1 MDIANKTRGDNQ
13 NARDVA
19 TGRILVV
26 DDHPRARESIAA
38 TLRHC
43 GHEVEGRGSA
53 IEALADLEQTAPDL
67 VVTDLQM
74 PGMDGLEFIRRLV
87 RRRRDC
93 RVVMITAHASVAT
106 AVEAM
111 RCGAFD
117 YIEKPFDP
125 EALERVVVRALQHGD
140 QNGPRSTVA
149 NDDGAL
155 MIGRSP
161 AMTRLRRQIAQAGLS
176 DETVLVTGESGSG
189 KELVARGLH
198 AASLRRDAAF
208 VAVNCAALSP
218 TLMESELF
226 GHERGAFTNADAPRV
241 GRFELAERG
250 TLFLDEVAEID
261 MSLQAKLLRVIQE
274 RVFERVGSNDSR
286 KANVR
291 IIAATNRQLTEDVR
305 QGKFRSD
312 FFFRLNVLPICVPP
326 LRDRR
331 EDVPELF
338 AHFAALAAARLG
350 RTPLSP
356 DAAAIQLMI
365 DYAWPGNVRE
375 FENLV
380 TRLSVVTDGDS
391 IGPEDIRPAL
401 LEGTPSSIDATE
413 PNVASSSPG
422 ATPTRLEDMERSLIE
437 ATLEKFGGLRE
448 PTAKALGIGVR
459 TLANKLKQYGYAPRT
474 KVFSPR
480 NVA

>member
-1 MDIANKTRGDNQ
+1 MDMASKTRADSQ
-13 NARDVA
+13 SAREVA
-19 TGRILVV
+19 AGRILVV

-38 TLRHC
+38 PLRHC

-53 IEALADLEQTAPDL
+53 IEALADLDQTAPDL

-87 RRRRDC
+87 RKRRDC

-125 EALERVVVRALQHGD
+125 EALERAVARALQHGD
-140 QNGPRSTVA
+140 QNGPRSTVTL
-149 NDDGAL
+149 DDSAV
-155 MIGRSP
+155 MIGRSA
-161 AMTRLRRQIAQAGLS
+161 AMVRLRKQIAQAGLS

-198 AASLRRDAAF
+198 AASPRREGAF

-305 QGKFRSD
+305 HGKFRSD
-312 FFFRLNVLPICVPP
+312 FFFRLNVLPIHVPP
-326 LRDRR
+326 LRDRQ
-331 EDVPELF
+331 EDIPELF

-350 RTPLSP
+350 RTPLSA
-356 DAAAIQLMI
+356 DVSALQLMAG
-365 DYAWPGNVRE
+365 YAWPGNVRE
-375 FENLV
+375 IENLV
-380 TRLSVVTDGDS
+380 TRLSVVTDGDCVAS
-391 IGPEDIRPAL
+391 EDIRPAL
-401 LEGTPSSIDATE
+401 LANTSTMLDAVE
-413 PNVASSSPG
+413 SNVASVPQG
-422 ATPTRLEDMERSLIE
+422 EATTRLEDMERSLIE
-437 ATLEKFGGLRE
+437 ATLEKYGGLRE
-448 PTAKALGIGVR
+448 PTAKALGIGIR

-474 KVFSPR
+474 KVFSQR
-480 NVA
+480 NSA